1 MMVLA
6 TSVILTGC
14 VTTTEYVP
22 ACPDE
27 IPDRPVLGPLSD
39 ETLRYLSDRSIKNII
54 RNERIM
60 LDHIRTLEILIDDCD
75 VGQEPSL

>member
-39 ETLRYLSDRSIKNII
+39 ETLEGLSKESVQEII

-60 LDHIRTLEILIDDCD
+60 LDHIRTLEILIEDCD
-75 VGQEPSL
+75 VG